1 MYIDKVGEDVI
12 VKLNEFDVEKTNIEF
27 GDDFNIDL
35 LKLPKKYEKLDI
47 NFLYNIKKKVGQIEY
62 E

>member
-1 MYIDKVGEDVI
+1 M
-12 VKLNEFDVEKTNIEF
+12 KLNEFDVEKTNIEF